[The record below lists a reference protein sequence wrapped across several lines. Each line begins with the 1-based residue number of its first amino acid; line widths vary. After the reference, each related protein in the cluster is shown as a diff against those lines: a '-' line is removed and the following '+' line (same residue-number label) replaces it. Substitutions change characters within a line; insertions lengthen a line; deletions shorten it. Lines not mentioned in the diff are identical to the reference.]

1 MTSVEK
7 KHKNISLNELK
18 LMLDNDLLCSANILK
33 DGDNGYSVFFFKKD
47 NTSYLLVKDKFR
59 DQPRVYK
66 SIDRLIFAMQELG
79 YSYNFKLSF
88 INDNEKTNLEDFKY
102 ILGNKLNHVLD
113 DLETHIKYG
122 QEFNYEKDFN
132 QVKGLVEKLIAF
144 TGEYK

>member
-113 DLETHIKYG
+113 DLETHIK
-122 QEFNYEKDFN
+122 
-132 QVKGLVEKLIAF
+132 
-144 TGEYK
+144 